1 MASKSRIG
9 AQSTAR
15 ALAPPTTSPD
25 ARTGRTAPPLRF
37 VSAAS
42 LFDGHDAAI
51 NMIRRLLQ
59 SHGAE
64 VIHLGHN
71 RSVAEIVRAAV
82 QEDADAIAASS
93 YQGGHNEYFAYMVD
107 MLRELGCEHIRV
119 IVGGGGT
126 IAPHEVEALQHYG
139 VERIYTPED
148 GRKLGLDGMI
158 DDVFAR
164 VRSASKPVYAP
175 RPLNARDHAQIARAI
190 TLLENAAPDDGEA
203 DRLRAAVGRARTRAP
218 VVGITGS
225 GGAGKSSLTD
235 ELLARLTRQFPDRQ
249 IAVVAMDPTRRRS
262 GGALL
267 GDRIRMNS
275 LASDSIFM
283 RSLATRRQ
291 HLATSAVL
299 KDVIELYQAAGF
311 DLVIVETAGTG
322 QADSEIVDLVDVSL
336 YVMTGEYGAASQLE
350 KIDMLDFADLIV
362 LNKSDKRGSQ
372 DSLRDV
378 RKQWRR
384 NHPAQARL
392 ADADLPVFPTV
403 ASRFNDPGVNR
414 LFAALCG
421 RLASLEGEGR
431 EETAASWPAVA
442 PEPAEPTPREPLIP
456 GSRVRYLAEIAR
468 AGRAAREATERQAV
482 AARRAYGLHQ
492 ALQALAD
499 AGLPAPLERYGEQA
513 LTDPD
518 VDATRRELRAAYNRA
533 LEEVGSEGV
542 GELKAWPSRVRAAT
556 SDSYSYRVRDREV
569 KGDNYTET
577 LSRQRVPKIAVP
589 RFADWGEQLRFIRSE
604 NLPGFYPY
612 TGGVYPYRR
621 EAEDPTRMFAGEG
634 APERT
639 NRRFHYL
646 ARGGNAV
653 RLSTAFDSTTL
664 YGEDPDTRPDI
675 YGRTGNSGVSV
686 ATLDDMKKLYSGFD
700 LTLPSTSVS
709 MTINGPAPMILAM
722 FMNTAVDQ
730 RVERHLRAEGRWSE
744 AQRRIEALHREA
756 AERGLAPPAYKGERP
771 AGHDGSGLALLGVTG
786 DQLLEREVY
795 ERIRSE
801 TLQAVRGTV
810 QADILKE
817 DQAQNTCIFSTEFAL
832 RMMGDVQQYFIDRRV
847 RNFYSVSVSGYHI
860 AEAGA
865 NPVSQLAFTLA
876 NGFTIVE
883 YYLARGMAIDD
894 FAPNLSFFFSNGMD
908 PEYAVIG
915 RVARR
920 IWARAMRDLYR
931 GGPRSQMLKYHVQT
945 SGRSLHAREIS
956 FNDIRTTLQALYALF
971 DNCNSLHTNA
981 YDEALTTPTE
991 ESVRR
996 AVAIQLIINR
1006 ELGLNK
1012 TQNPWQG
1019 SFALEYLTDLVEE
1032 AVYREFEALA
1042 ERGGVLGAM
1051 ETMYQRGKIQEE
1063 SLYYETKKHDGSLP
1077 IVGVNTFLSKSDGAQ
1092 EHAGTTL
1099 IRSTEEEKQ
1108 DQVAAVRAFQA
1119 RNAERAPAALERLG
1133 RVAAEGGNVFAEL
1146 MESVKVCSLGQI
1158 SRALYEVG
1166 GRYRRNM

>member
-1 MASKSRIG
+1 MASKPDIG
-9 AQSTAR
+9 AQAAAR
-15 ALAPPTTSPD
+15 SLPQAPG
-25 ARTGRTAPPLRF
+25 GRGNPLRF

-59 SHGAE
+59 AHGAE
-64 VIHLGHN
+64 VVHLGHN
-71 RSVAEIVRAAV
+71 RSVAEIVRAAI

-107 MLRELGCEHIRV
+107 MLRERGCEHIRV

-126 IAPHEVEALQHYG
+126 IAPQEIEALERYG

-148 GRKLGLDGMI
+148 GRRLGLDGMV

-164 VRSASKPVYAP
+164 VRSAARPAYEP
-175 RPLNARDHAQIARAI
+175 RPLNARDHAHIARTI
-190 TLLENAAPDDGEA
+190 TVLENAAPGGAPGSGEA
-203 DRLRAAVGRARTRAP
+203 EQIRRAIARSRTRAP

-235 ELLARLTRQFPDRQ
+235 ELLARLTRYFPDRQ

-275 LASDSIFM
+275 LSVDTIFM

-291 HLATSAVL
+291 HLATAAVL
-299 KDVIELYQAAGF
+299 KEVIQLYQAAGF

-322 QADSEIVDLVDVSL
+322 QADSEIVDLADVSL

-350 KIDMLDFADLIV
+350 KIDMLDYADLIA
-362 LNKSDKRGSQ
+362 LNKSDKRGAQ

-384 NHPAQARL
+384 NHPAQARSP
-392 ADADLPVFPTV
+392 DAEVPVFPTI

-421 RLASLEGEGR
+421 ALTAKGIG
-431 EETAASWPAVA
+431 AASWQVA
-442 PEPAEPTPREPLIP
+442 DPGPVELRPRDPLIP
-456 GSRVRYLAEIAR
+456 GARVRYLAEIAQS
-468 AGRAAREATERQAV
+468 GRAAREATERQA
-482 AARRAYGLHQ
+482 AAATRAFGLYESLRALHDAPLPSPLDPYAAASLAESAADETRRA
-492 ALQALAD
+492 
-499 AGLPAPLERYGEQA
+499 
-513 LTDPD
+513 
-518 VDATRRELRAAYNRA
+518 LRAAYNRA
-533 LEEVGSEGV
+533 LEEIGAEGV
-542 GELKAWPSRVRAAT
+542 GELKAWPARARAAT
-556 SDSYSYRVRDREV
+556 DETYTYKVRDRDVAGE
-569 KGDNYTET
+569 NYTET

-589 RFADWGEQLRFIRSE
+589 RFAGWGELLRFIRTE
-604 NLPGFYPY
+604 NLPGFFPY

-646 ARGGNAV
+646 AQGVSAV

-664 YGEDPDTRPDI
+664 YGEDPDTRPDV

-722 FMNTAVDQ
+722 FMNTAIDQ
-730 RVERHLRAEGRWSE
+730 RIERHLRADGRWSE
-744 AQRRIEALHREA
+744 AERRIAELHRGA
-756 AERGLAPPAYKGERP
+756 LERGIAPPAYRGERP

-786 DQLLEREVY
+786 DQLVEPEVY
-795 ERIRSE
+795 ERIRAE

-832 RMMGDVQQYFIDRRV
+832 RMMGDVQQYFIDHRV

-865 NPVSQLAFTLA
+865 NPISQLAFTLA

-883 YYLARGMAIDD
+883 YYLARGMRIDD

-931 GGPRSQMLKYHVQT
+931 AGPRSQMLKYHVQT

-1019 SFALEYLTDLVEE
+1019 SFAIEYLTDLVEE
-1032 AVYREFEALA
+1032 AVYREFEALS

-1077 IVGVNTFLSKSDGAQ
+1077 IVGINTFLSKSDQAE
-1092 EHAGTTL
+1092 EHAAAAL

-1119 RNAERAPAALERLG
+1119 RNFARAPAALERLQ
-1133 RVAAEGGNVFAEL
+1133 RAACDGANVFSEL
-1146 MESVKVCSLGQI
+1146 MQSVKVCSLGQI
-1158 SRALYEVG
+1158 SHALYEVG